1 MTDLNTIKSQLP
13 GYFEVIAYSE
23 NELNLDTTK
32 LVPAMRSS
40 AIHSFGWPIGIVLEG
55 NEAYKPIY
63 TQKGVRT
70 TIDSKDGVFGPTFDF
85 WELTKKG
92 EFYLLK
98 NLFEDRRGKNILY
111 CDVRIKRIAEALLR
125 IGRLYS
131 ELGLSSTSSVGIKL
145 LYNGLKGRQLSAAGS
160 DLFIALPKKCS
171 VENFEFK
178 LQATVGDLTSNNYI
192 TDKTTEICSELFVL
206 FDGTV
211 LSEEVYKKV
220 ISQFLM
226 KV

>member
-1 MTDLNTIKSQLP
+1 MTYLNEIKSQLP

-23 NELNLDTTK
+23 VELNLESTK

-40 AIHSFGWPIGIVLEG
+40 AIHSFGWPIGVVLDG
-55 NEAYKPIY
+55 NEEYKPIF

-70 TIDSKDGVFGPTFDF
+70 TIDSKDGILGPTFDF

-98 NLFEDRRGKNILY
+98 NLFEDRRGKGIFY
-111 CDVRIKRIAEALLR
+111 CDVRIKRIAETLLR

-131 ELGLSSTSSVGIKL
+131 ELGVNSSSPVAIKL
-145 LYNGLKGRQLSAAGS
+145 SYVGLKGRQLSAASS
-160 DLFIALPKKCS
+160 DLFIAIPKKCS
-171 VENFEFK
+171 VERFDFK
-178 LQATVGDLTSNNYI
+178 LQASVGDLTSNNYI
-192 TDKTTEICSELFVL
+192 NDKTIKICSELFVL

-211 LSEEVYKKV
+211 LSDDVYRKV

-226 KV
+226 KI